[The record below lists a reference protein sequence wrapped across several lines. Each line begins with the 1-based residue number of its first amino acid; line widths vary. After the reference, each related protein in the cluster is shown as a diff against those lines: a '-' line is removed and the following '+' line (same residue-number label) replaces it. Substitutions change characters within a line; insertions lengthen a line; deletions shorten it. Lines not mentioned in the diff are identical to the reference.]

1 MGPEV
6 VRAYFHRSAEGD
18 ALGEQS
24 MQRRGLQTWRR
35 KTILNTAGLIP
46 GAVDNISGTF
56 GQ

>member
-1 MGPEV
+1 M